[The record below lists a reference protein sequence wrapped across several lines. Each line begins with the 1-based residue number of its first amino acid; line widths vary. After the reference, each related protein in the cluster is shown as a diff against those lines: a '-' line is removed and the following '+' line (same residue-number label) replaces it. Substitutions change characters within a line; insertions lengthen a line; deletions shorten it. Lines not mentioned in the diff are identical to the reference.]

1 MISFGYKYGLPL
13 DADVVFDVRFLP
25 NPYYVDSLR
34 HLSGNEQSVHDYIW
48 KWAITH
54 RFFQK
59 LKDMME
65 FLIPC
70 YIKEGKPQL
79 IIAIGCTGGRHR
91 SVSLANELARVL
103 AEDDFQAKAEHR
115 DHDKV

>member
-1 MISFGYKYGLPL
+1 MLIWSLMSAFTKSLL
-13 DADVVFDVRFLP
+13 RKFLR
-25 NPYYVDSLR
+25 NLN
-34 HLSGNEQSVHDYIW
+34 GNHQSVHDYIW

-54 RFFQK
+54 RFSK
-59 LKDMME
+59 LNDMTK

-91 SVSLANELARVL
+91 SVSLANELSRLLAGENYRVRT
-103 AEDDFQAKAEHR
+103 EHR
-115 DHDKV
+115 DINKV